1 MWGMGQAQ
9 ATSPGSWAVAHGFV
23 RRPLARLALLAGAV
37 ITLAAWGTPA
47 HAVTFSAPTAFGVQN
62 APQSIAVAD
71 FNGDSDPDMA
81 VVNEFS
87 HNISV
92 LTGGAGGSFSGAGD
106 YGVGQR
112 PLWVASGDFNG
123 DSDPDLAVVNE
134 GTDDLSVLLGGAG
147 ASFSGPT
154 NFAVAGACIPPAS
167 CPSPKPQAVAVGKFD
182 GDSDPDLA
190 VVNEATNSVSVLL
203 GGSGGS
209 FGAPTSFGVNS
220 TPRSIVVG
228 KFDSDS
234 DLDLAVANE
243 GSNDVSVLLG
253 GTGGSFTGPVNFLV
267 GSKPTSIT
275 MGEFNGDSDPD
286 LAVANELDHNVSVLL
301 GGAGGSF
308 GGATNF
314 SCPVSVAC
322 DLPDTVVVGE
332 FNGDSDPDLAVANQ
346 GSANVSLLFGGPAGS
361 FVGPTNF
368 AAGQKPTA
376 VVVADFNGDSHAD
389 LAVANEDGATYQ
401 TSAGIVAVLLATP
414 PETTLD
420 SGPAGLTNDSTPT
433 FTFSSNDSSSTFQ
446 CRINSGAF
454 ASCSA
459 PHTRSVLPDG
469 DYTFEVRA
477 TDDAGRTDPTPAG
490 RLFTIDTVP
499 PTIPN
504 VIGTTPGSPANDN
517 NPRVRGAAAAN
528 STVRLYT
535 TIDCSGSPA
544 ATGSAAE
551 FAAPGLQAT
560 VPNNSTTRFYATA
573 VDQAGN
579 VSACSASSATYVEV
593 SPPDE
598 TPAPP
603 GGGPPAGGGGGGLP
617 PVVGLPVGGVVGVPG
632 AGTPL
637 GGVAAPDRTGPVM
650 VVVSKAVKLDSRGA
664 FAVPISCPA
673 SEQVCEGIFSIETL
687 VQVGAGRAAAR
698 KRKVTLGRSAFRIPG
713 GQSLRVKVRLS
724 KRNLRLIRKLRKV
737 RVLAIINA
745 RDQAG
750 NAQTTRQTLI
760 LKAAAVT
767 SKR

>member
-1 MWGMGQAQ
+1 MQGIVQAQ
-9 ATSPGSWAVAHGFV
+9 PTSRVSPADIAPGLLHA
-23 RRPLARLALLAGAV
+23 PLTRLVLLAGVLLA
-37 ITLAAWGTPA
+37 LAAWGPSA
-47 HAVTFSAPTAFGVQN
+47 AQAVTFSPPTTFSVGN
-62 APQSIAVAD
+62 APQSVAVAD
-71 FNGDSDPDMA
+71 FNSDSDPDLA

-87 HNISV
+87 HSVSV
-92 LTGGAGGSFSGAGD
+92 LLG
-106 YGVGQR
+106 GVGASFTGPTDYAVGHR
-112 PLWVASGDFNG
+112 PLWLAIGDFNG

-134 GTDDLSVLLGGAG
+134 STDDVSVLLGGAG

-154 NFAVAGACIPPAS
+154 NFAVASPCIPPAPCS
-167 CPSPKPQAVAVGKFD
+167 SPRPQAVVVGKFD
-182 GDSDPDLA
+182 SDSDPDLA
-190 VVNEATNSVSVLL
+190 VVNEGTDDVSVLL
-203 GGSGGS
+203 GASGGS
-209 FGAPTSFGVNS
+209 FGAPTSFAVGA
-220 TPRSIVVG
+220 TPRSVAMG
-228 KFDSDS
+228 KFDGNSDP
-234 DLDLAVANE
+234 DLVVANE

-253 GTGGSFTGPVNFLV
+253 DSGGSFTGPTNFGV
-267 GSKPTSIT
+267 GSAPTSVAV
-275 MGEFNGDSDPD
+275 GEFNGDSDAD
-286 LAVANELDHNVSVLL
+286 LAVANELSHNVSVLL
-301 GGAGGSF
+301 GGTGGSF
-308 GGATNF
+308 TGATSF
-314 SCPVSVAC
+314 TAG
-322 DLPDTVVVGE
+322 DLPDTVAVGE

-346 GSANVSLLFGGPAGS
+346 GSAFVSLLFGGVGGS
-361 FVGPTNF
+361 FIGPANIDG
-368 AAGQKPTA
+368 GQRATA
-376 VVVADFNGDSHAD
+376 IAVADFNGDSDPD
-389 LAVANEDGATYQ
+389 LAVTNELSY
-401 TSAGIVAVLLATP
+401 TSPGTVSILLATP
-414 PETTLD
+414 PETTVD
-420 SGPAGLTNDSTPT
+420 SGPSGLTNDSTPT
-433 FTFSSNDSSSTFQ
+433 FTFSSNDQSSTFQ
-446 CRINSGAF
+446 CRVNGGSF
-454 ASCSA
+454 ASCSS

-650 VVVSKAVKLDSRGA
+650 AVVSKAVKLDSRGA

-673 SEQVCEGIFSIETL
+673 SEQVCEGILSIETL
-687 VQVGAGRAAAR
+687 VQVGAGRAAR

-713 GQSLRVKVRLS
+713 GQSLRMKVRLS